1 MGTPTPDTPA
11 ADPAPTAVAEPGPPP
26 PEPPPAPAPARRALR
41 WLLALLGAVSLAL
54 LLALGWL
61 VMLYPD
67 RTGPGDGEVRA
78 LELEAGTSVEA
89 VAGLLGQR
97 GLIEDVSTFALYARV
112 RGAGER
118 LRVGRLL
125 VREGMTPRQLL
136 ARVAEGFGSVQLRV
150 VFPEGFTRHEIAE
163 RLGLWGVCDGDA
175 WLRLTELPGVL
186 RALGVEAST
195 AEGWIFPDTY
205 MLMSD
210 SPPRAVL
217 RRMVRVARRRFDGAF
232 ERHAAGLARLEADL
246 GWGRQDVITLASIV
260 EAEAAVAAE
269 LPVIAG
275 VFLNRLS
282 DPEFRPKRLQA
293 DPTVSYGC
301 RLQPSLPSCAGFDG
315 RRITRAMLAGA
326 DNPYNTYR
334 HEGLPPGPVGNPGLA
349 AVEAVLAP
357 AEHDYLYFVARGG
370 GRHAFSATLE
380 EHNRAVERYLRR

>member
-1 MGTPTPDTPA
+1 M
-11 ADPAPTAVAEPGPPP
+11 
-26 PEPPPAPAPARRALR
+26 
-41 WLLALLGAVSLAL
+41 
-54 LLALGWL
+54 
-61 VMLYPD
+61 
-67 RTGPGDGEVRA
+67 
-78 LELEAGTSVEA
+78 
-89 VAGLLGQR
+89 
-97 GLIEDVSTFALYARV
+97 
-112 RGAGER
+112 
-118 LRVGRLL
+118 
-125 VREGMTPRQLL
+125 
-136 ARVAEGFGSVQLRV
+136 
-150 VFPEGFTRHEIAE
+150 
-163 RLGLWGVCDGDA
+163 
-175 WLRLTELPGVL
+175 
-186 RALGVEAST
+186 
-195 AEGWIFPDTY
+195 
-205 MLMSD
+205 
-210 SPPRAVL
+210 
-217 RRMVRVARRRFDGAF
+217 
-232 ERHAAGLARLEADL
+232 
-246 GWGRQDVITLASIV
+246 ITLASIV

-275 VFLNRLS
+275 VFLNRLR